1 MCLFKSNN
9 NSAALEAEI
18 QRLKEEVAD
27 LETENNDLLAKISDQ
42 TNQIN
47 NLQDQV
53 SNTSG
58 FKKGDIDLT
67 YTRLNGTVQKI
78 MIDSEE
84 KLTANFKVKEFL
96 SGDGS
101 KTLVLYEKLVV
112 ILQLLRDYYNKPLTI
127 TSGYRTKAH
136 NDAVGGSSNS
146 QHLYGKAADFLI
158 GGVSVA
164 TINSYIK
171 ANWQLLGVHGLET
184 SVNSHV
190 HIDIRDSDK
199 LIEF

>member
-1 MCLFKSNN
+1 MCFFKSNN
-9 NSAALEAEI
+9 NSAALEVEVK
-18 QRLKEEVAD
+18 RLKEEIGD
-27 LETENNDLLAKISDQ
+27 LEEEKNNLIEKIDDQ
-42 TNQIN
+42 ANQII

-53 SNTSG
+53 SNNSG
-58 FKKGDIDLT
+58 FKKGDIDFT

-84 KLTANFKVKEFL
+84 KLTSNFKVKEFL

-101 KTLVLYEKLVV
+101 RTLILNEKIVV
-112 ILQLLRDYYNKPLTI
+112 ILQLLRDYYNKPITV

-136 NDAVGGSSNS
+136 NDSVGGSSNS

-158 GGVSVA
+158 GGVNVA
-164 TINSYIK
+164 TINNYIK
-171 ANWQLLGVHGLET
+171 NTWQLLGVHGLET
-184 SVNSHV
+184 SVNTHV